1 MRAELC
7 GLVFQVRFMNQPSHP
22 TTLENFP
29 QQSFFTA
36 AKKTQN
42 NKLLVDLTP
51 LPHTH
56 TNILQ
61 TYKMAPNPTMGTN
74 DSSSSSNNNNNNNN
88 SKSTSSG
95 VYNNVDDDD
104 DDKEENDNL
113 LLDDNKTM
121 DGPIMKWAPSD
132 LFKSYPR
139 TYLTYHVVTSGYA
152 YMV

>member
-1 MRAELC
+1 MWTRVSSSIHESAISSNFRELSTTIFFHCQKNAE
-7 GLVFQVRFMNQPSHP
+7 QQ
-22 TTLENFP
+22 TTC
-29 QQSFFTA
+29 
-36 AKKTQN
+36 
-42 NKLLVDLTP
+42 TP

-95 VYNNVDDDD
+95 VYNKVDDDD